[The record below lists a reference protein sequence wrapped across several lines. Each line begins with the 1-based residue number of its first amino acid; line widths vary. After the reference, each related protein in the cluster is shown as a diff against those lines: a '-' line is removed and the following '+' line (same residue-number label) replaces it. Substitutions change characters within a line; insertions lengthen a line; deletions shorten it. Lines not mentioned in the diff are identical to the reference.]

1 MYHVTRC
8 PNCRTSFRVTDA
20 HLTAFD
26 GKVRCGRCAFVFD
39 ARTHFVGDAQKEAI
53 KSAVTETPVSAEPAQ
68 PPAPQ
73 EQVHAEAAGHGLV
86 NMASMLETADKPD
99 TEDQL
104 PAAVHPKLQ
113 HASIPPITPEP
124 AQYKS
129 GNLGKRE
136 PTLGF
141 PTLEGLDT
149 SPGKFPPTP
158 TPAPA
163 ATPPAA
169 SPTAPPE
176 DEPAEPA
183 EQEEQTIEI
192 TAVGSNDDISP
203 EAFERWTQH
212 VNQETEARL
221 SAALAPTLVP
231 ASAAMVTSHT
241 VRPEHP
247 HDYRPIL
254 TEEDEALLRVPNA
267 PSPWRWLWSIPA
279 LLALIALIG
288 QFTLR
293 YRTEIAVQLPG
304 IEPKLERFCAQ
315 VGCTLELP
323 ARAELLRTEWNE
335 LTYVADHSSLIQLNA
350 TLRNQASFAQA
361 LPLLEL
367 TLTDDNDRIVA
378 RKVFNPDQY
387 IAPQADGQPAPLPTS
402 LGAGTDLRVF
412 LQLDL
417 GTMKSSGYSLY
428 WFYPQ
433 SN

>member
-39 ARTHFVGDAQKEAI
+39 ARTHFVGDAHTQKEAAKPI
-53 KSAVTETPVSAEPAQ
+53 VTEARIPAESAPPPAQ
-68 PPAPQ
+68 Q
-73 EQVHAEAAGHGLV
+73 EHTHAETADHDLV
-86 NMASMLETADKPD
+86 NMASLLETAAQPD
-99 TEDQL
+99 TEER
-104 PAAVHPKLQ
+104 PPSSVHPKPQ
-113 HASIPPITPEP
+113 HINTPAATLEP
-124 AQYKS
+124 SPHKS
-129 GNLGKRE
+129 RSLGKRE
-136 PTLGF
+136 PTLSF
-141 PTLEGLDT
+141 PSLDGLDT
-149 SPGKFPPTP
+149 SPPKIV
-158 TPAPA
+158 
-163 ATPPAA
+163 A
-169 SPTAPPE
+169 SPTPVPPTAPSIDKPVE
-176 DEPAEPA
+176 QAK
-183 EQEEQTIEI
+183 QEEQTIEI

-203 EAFERWTQH
+203 EAFERWTEH

-221 SAALAPTLVP
+221 AAALAPTMVP
-231 ASAAMVTSHT
+231 ASASMVTSHT
-241 VRPEHP
+241 VKPEHA
-247 HDYRPIL
+247 HNYRPIL

-279 LLALIALIG
+279 LLALIGLIG
-288 QFTLR
+288 QLTLR

-304 IEPKLERFCAQ
+304 IEPKLEKFCAQ

-378 RKVFNPDQY
+378 RKIFNPNQY
-387 IAPQADGQPAPLPTS
+387 IAPQADGQPAPQPTALS
-402 LGAGTDLRVF
+402 AGADLRVF

-433 SN
+433 AN